1 MPWVVRT
8 VQRSQADHANVKV
21 IGLDA
26 VSWCFPRYRLQVAN
40 MRASATALVHNA
52 RVAARLPL
60 KGLPGQQLAQARL
73 MSAVAAAHAKPVD
86 GFSGA
91 VGNTPLVRSE
101 TFCIHNGI
109 YLWDSTYPLK
119 YATVDST
126 QGSVGRNWL

>member
-1 MPWVVRT
+1 M
-8 VQRSQADHANVKV
+8 QRRQARDRANVKKV

-26 VSWCFPRYRLQVAN
+26 VSWCFPRYQLHLAD

-52 RVAARLPL
+52 RAAARLPL

-101 TFCIHNGI
+101 TLCIHIGV
-109 YLWDSTYPLK
+109 YLENSTNPLK
-119 YATVDST
+119 YATAPDST
-126 QGSVGRNWL
+126 QGPIGRNWL